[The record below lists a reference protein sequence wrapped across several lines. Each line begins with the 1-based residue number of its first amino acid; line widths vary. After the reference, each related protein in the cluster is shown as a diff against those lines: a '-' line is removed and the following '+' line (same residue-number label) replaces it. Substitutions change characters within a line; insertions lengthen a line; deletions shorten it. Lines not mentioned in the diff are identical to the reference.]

1 MRALLAVESAFA
13 SGLWRSSARPV
24 KVQGQSD
31 TANALVHFI
40 AFDKVAFNDNTAHLG
55 RISATS

>member
-13 SGLWRSSARPV
+13 ASLWRSLARPV
-24 KVQGQSD
+24 KVQDQSD
-31 TANALVHFI
+31 TGIALVHFI
-40 AFDKVAFNDNTAHLG
+40 AFDKVAFNDNTATWG